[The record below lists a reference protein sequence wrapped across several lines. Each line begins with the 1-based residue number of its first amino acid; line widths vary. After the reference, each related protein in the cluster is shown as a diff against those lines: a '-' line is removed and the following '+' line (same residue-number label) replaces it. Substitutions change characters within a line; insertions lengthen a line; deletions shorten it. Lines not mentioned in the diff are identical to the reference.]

1 MKIAKETAWAVSNIS
16 AGNAIQIQALIT
28 NNVVRPLVDALG
40 KGDFECK
47 KEAAWAIINI
57 TSGNLFSFLL
67 VSY

>member
-1 MKIAKETAWAVSNIS
+1 
-16 AGNAIQIQALIT
+16 
-28 NNVVRPLVDALG
+28 VDALG